1 MSGPPNVEIVRRAF
15 AFGVQGRGDPAA
27 ALADFDPDVVL
38 TSVEAGPSYG
48 RDAVQG
54 NFERWTSAWAESEA
68 TAEEFID
75 AGNRVLV
82 SAYFRGR
89 GRESGV
95 EVDARFYDVYTL
107 RDGKIVRVDEFSDRA
122 EAFEAAGLREQG

>member
-1 MSGPPNVEIVRRAF
+1 MSQENVEIVRRAF
-15 AFGVQGRGDPAA
+15 AFGVQGRGDPAE

-48 RDAVQG
+48 RNAVRD
-54 NFERWTSAWAESEA
+54 NFERWKSAWEKTEA

-75 AGNRVLV
+75 AGNQVVVR
-82 SAYFRGR
+82 AYFRARGR
-89 GRESGV
+89 GSGV

-107 RDGKIVRVDEFSDRA
+107 RYGKILRVDEFA
-122 EAFEAAGLREQG
+122 EREEALEAAGLQE